1 MVDSV
6 TWHLSGLPRVP
17 IDLNDRSHGGLTRAR
32 LAAASAP
39 VVPGDAVMAC
49 EPEEGVVALAH
60 VRQVDADKG
69 LILLEVDWASLRD
82 DVDSAHEDAMGSI
95 ASAAGEG

>member
-17 IDLNDRSHGGLTRAR
+17 IDLNDRSHGCWTRAR

-39 VVPGDAVMAC
+39 VVPGDVVIAC

-60 VRQVDADKG
+60 VRQVDSDKG

-82 DVDSAHEDAMGSI
+82 DVDSAHEVARPI
-95 ASAAGEG
+95 VASAGEG

>member
-6 TWHLSGLPRVP
+6 TWYLSGLPRVP

-32 LAAASAP
+32 LADASAP
-39 VVPGDAVMAC
+39 VGAGDAVVAC

-60 VRQVDADKG
+60 VRQVDSDKG
-69 LILLEVDWASLRD
+69 LIFLEVDWASLRD
-82 DVDSAHEDAMGSI
+82 DVDSTHEDARPI
-95 ASAAGEG
+95 VASAGEG